1 MDNIQPPMHHQQS
14 TDADQLLAR
23 LIQSRKTTSKKPRF
37 HIPGADKVFLEFYK
51 ATVEDRGRI
60 YEQSEEIESR
70 IVRIGRWISDPEA
83 PCGLLLGG
91 KPGNGKTTVLHALKM
106 LIKLSGQKDPANL
119 DYYGNPD
126 AASLRMVCASDLV
139 QMFEMKE
146 ESYQN
151 LKKVGILA
159 IDDVGL
165 EPLEYNKYGNVIH
178 PLLDIFYHRYENRL
192 MTIFTTNLTTT
203 ALAERYG
210 ARFEDRINEMMYRI
224 GFPGLSF
231 RHCEYDAK

>member
-1 MDNIQPPMHHQQS
+1 
-14 TDADQLLAR
+14 
-23 LIQSRKTTSKKPRF
+23 
-37 HIPGADKVFLEFYK
+37 
-51 ATVEDRGRI
+51 
-60 YEQSEEIESR
+60 
-70 IVRIGRWISDPEA
+70 
-83 PCGLLLGG
+83 
-91 KPGNGKTTVLHALKM
+91 M

-139 QMFEMKE
+139 QMFETKE